1 MVAILFLDLDRFKLV
16 NDTLGHDIG
25 DLLLKAV
32 AERLIGCLRTGDMV
46 ARLGGD
52 EFTII
57 LDRIKS
63 LDVIANVA
71 KKICSVISE
80 PFVFMGKE
88 MYVSTS
94 IGISVYPTDGSTI
107 TTLMKRAD
115 TAMFRAKEN
124 RNSYQFYEHG
134 MEIAFTKRLDLEGE
148 LRRAMERDE
157 LVVYYQPQADLM
169 SGTFVGMEV
178 LVRWQHP
185 ERGLL
190 PPAEFIPLAEETDL
204 IVPVGE
210 WVLRHA
216 CVQLQTWLDKGF
228 APLRVAVNLSGRQLE
243 QPNIVARIAAIV
255 QETGVCPS
263 LLELEITESMIM
275 RDPTRV
281 IGVLW
286 QLKEMGIQLAVDDFG
301 TGYSSLSSL
310 RRFPA
315 DMLKIDRSFVRD
327 ITSKQ
332 GDAAI
337 ISGIIALGRS
347 LGLKTIAEGVETREQ
362 EQFLKA
368 QRCDLMQG
376 YYLSRPVPATIMEQ
390 RFLSNGRDR
399 RSLIPAGTIS
409 EKIDLA

>member
-1 MVAILFLDLDRFKLV
+1 LDDDHSIERAFSVGATDYIPKPVHFAVLRQRVGRLVQASRAEEHVRKLAYHDALTGLPNRSQFSERLGELVDERRSEGTMVAILFLDLDRFKLV

-157 LVVYYQPQADLM
+157 LVDGSPG
-169 SGTFVGMEV
+169 S
-178 LVRWQHP
+178 
-185 ERGLL
+185 
-190 PPAEFIPLAEETDL
+190 LA
-204 IVPVGE
+204 
-210 WVLRHA
+210 
-216 CVQLQTWLDKGF
+216 
-228 APLRVAVNLSGRQLE
+228 AP
-243 QPNIVARIAAIV
+243 
-255 QETGVCPS
+255 
-263 LLELEITESMIM
+263 
-275 RDPTRV
+275 
-281 IGVLW
+281 
-286 QLKEMGIQLAVDDFG
+286 
-301 TGYSSLSSL
+301 
-310 RRFPA
+310 
-315 DMLKIDRSFVRD
+315 
-327 ITSKQ
+327 
-332 GDAAI
+332 
-337 ISGIIALGRS
+337 
-347 LGLKTIAEGVETREQ
+347 
-362 EQFLKA
+362 
-368 QRCDLMQG
+368 
-376 YYLSRPVPATIMEQ
+376 
-390 RFLSNGRDR
+390 
-399 RSLIPAGTIS
+399 
-409 EKIDLA
+409 